1 MARTRPAPETYD
13 LSLPSQHPTL
23 GLLAASAKD
32 LIIPAQEV
40 EQIAHKPGTDGHP
53 IPGVAL
59 RVVDRPAGKSVLL
72 GRFETLLPGQPDWL
86 DTGREGVMDADGFI
100 RLDAAA

>member
-1 MARTRPAPETYD
+1 MGAFAVRQAVRVALVRARAMAKEPVPLPETYD
-13 LSLPSQHPTL
+13 LALPHWQHPTL

-59 RVVDRPAGKSVLL
+59 RVVDRA
-72 GRFETLLPGQPDWL
+72 RPGSLSWHSRPL
-86 DTGREGVMDADGFI
+86 
-100 RLDAAA
+100 